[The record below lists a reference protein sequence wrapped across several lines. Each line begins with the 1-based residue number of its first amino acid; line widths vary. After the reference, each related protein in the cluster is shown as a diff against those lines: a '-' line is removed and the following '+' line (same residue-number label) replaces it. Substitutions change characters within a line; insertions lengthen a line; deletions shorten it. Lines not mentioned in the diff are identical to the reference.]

1 MTLAAIRPSDVEFP
15 LFVHVFGAMVLIGTL
30 LVVATALLLA
40 WRRTEPGEVTAL
52 TRFGLRWLLIGVLPS
67 FVVMRIGA
75 QWTESA
81 SDYPESFEPS
91 WLEIG
96 FITADLGAVLI
107 LISIVLAAVGLWR
120 LRKQASGVVFG
131 RIVGVVTVLLLA
143 AYLVAMWAMT
153 AKPT

>member
-120 LRKQASGVVFG
+120 LRKLASGLVFG